1 MKEFKVKVY
10 PSKVNLP
17 KENQLAYRIAKVA
30 SDNSPIDNKAADMV
44 INRIIDNASVA
55 IASFSRQ
62 PVTKDYVKNTFT
74 SPPDWTTA
82 GPKRANRKT

>member
-1 MKEFKVKVY
+1 LKEFKVKVY

-44 INRIIDNASVA
+44 NW
-55 IASFSRQ
+55 SRF
-62 PVTKDYVKNTFT
+62 N
-74 SPPDWTTA
+74 
-82 GPKRANRKT
+82 KRYFDRL